1 MTQEI
6 TLIVPIQAKPD
17 CRDDV
22 RRQLVALTEKTRQ
35 ETGNLRYVLHEVANA
50 PGHFVIYEQWK
61 SQAALDFHMAQDY
74 FKTFVT
80 AAPTLLAT
88 PVAITVC
95 HEIR

>member
-1 MTQEI
+1 MAQEI
-6 TLIVPIQAKPD
+6 TLIVPVQAKPD

-22 RRQLVALTEKTRQ
+22 RRRLVALAAKTRQ

-61 SQAALDFHMAQDY
+61 SQAALDFHLAQDH
-74 FKTFVT
+74 FKEF
-80 AAPTLLAT
+80 AADAPALLAT
-88 PVAITVC
+88 PIAITVC